1 MSSPWIQAI
10 RLRTLPL
17 AWASL
22 TMGAAL
28 AISHG
33 VFDWSIYLLSLL
45 TAFSLQILSNLAN
58 DYGDAVSGLDG
69 AARVGPKRTIQDGLI
84 TKAQM
89 KKAIVITGV
98 LSFSLGLWLI
108 YISFQDWYLML
119 IFLVLGLGAIG
130 AAINYTVGS
139 NPYGYSGWGDLFV
152 LIFFGWIGVS
162 GSYLLYNGYFDPIT
176 LLPGT
181 SLGLLAVAVLNVNNI
196 RDIESDKVSGKF
208 SIPVKIGR
216 VNAVRYHAVVLI
228 LAMVCM
234 IIFGLQTHIAIWE
247 WSFMLIIPLLL
258 TNWLAVRNKTEANEL
273 DPYLKQMAMSTLV
286 FVLLFLVG
294 VLVSL

>member
-1 MSSPWIQAI
+1 MSNPWIQAI

-28 AISHG
+28 ALSNGI
-33 VFDWSIYLLSLL
+33 FDWSIYLLSIA
-45 TAFSLQILSNLAN
+45 TAFALQILSNLAN

-69 AARVGPKRTIQDGLI
+69 EHRVGPKRTIQDGLI
-84 TKAQM
+84 TKSQM
-89 KKAIVITGV
+89 KKAIFLTGSI
-98 LSFSLGLWLI
+98 SFILGLSLI
-108 YISFQDWYLML
+108 YISFQDWRLML
-119 IFLVLGLGAIG
+119 VFLIIGLGAIA

-162 GSYLLYNGYFDPIT
+162 GSHMLYNGSLDVMT

-196 RDIESDKVSGKF
+196 RDIDSDRISGKN

-216 VNAVRYHAVVLI
+216 SNAVKYHAAL
-228 LAMVCM
+228 
-234 IIFGLQTHIAIWE
+234 
-247 WSFMLIIPLLL
+247 LII
-258 TNWLAVRNKTEANEL
+258 AVGSMIFLRPNK
-273 DPYLKQMAMSTLV
+273 S
-286 FVLLFLVG
+286 
-294 VLVSL
+294 